1 MRLNSTVHGSKNLRY
16 IIRVK
21 FLDQLGDYQLLKKV
35 IASWSYL
42 DRCFCYR
49 HNNGPNFVVDWLTLR
64 PRIREVPS

>member
-1 MRLNSTVHGSKNLRY
+1 VHGSKKLRY

-42 DRCFCYR
+42 DSCFCYK
-49 HNNGPNFVVDWLTLR
+49 HSNGPNFVVDWLTLR